1 VGKSLAVLLIATVGV
16 GLAGF
21 ANYHRNAPLDRELE
35 VRPYGTI
42 SDDDL
47 KALIEAYSMER
58 DGAVAR
64 LGGKRN
70 DRTRVMD
77 GFAPGDL
84 DGKLKAFDS
93 FQRKNERWRDHNR
106 QRIEFNIELEK
117 LKTEQG
123 IRDRGLH
130 EERNRILRR
139 VLTF

>member
-1 VGKSLAVLLIATVGV
+1 MGKFLAIILIATLGV

-21 ANYHRNAPLDRELE
+21 ANYHRNEPLDREL
-35 VRPYGTI
+35 VNRPYGTL

-47 KALIEAYSMER
+47 KALIGAYNLER
-58 DGAVAR
+58 DGAIAR
-64 LGGKRN
+64 LGKGN

-77 GFAPGDL
+77 GLAPGDL
-84 DGKLKAFDS
+84 HGKLKAFNS

-106 QRIEFNIELEK
+106 ERIGFNIELEK
-117 LKTEQG
+117 LKKEQG
-123 IRDRGLH
+123 IRQRGLH